1 MKRGDIMQLG
11 NVPIGTIF
19 QFVNMPVNASPFYL
33 MGGGTREGG
42 NKIAHVF
49 CMDRTGDDGGWLYV
63 REGSC
68 DFVSRVIVRATP
80 SDVRFGVKALDL
92 LDHIAKERRA

>member
-11 NVPIGTIF
+11 DVPVGTVF
-19 QFVNMPVNASPFYL
+19 QFVNMPVNASPLYL

-63 REGSC
+63 REGSY
-68 DFVSRVIVRATP
+68 DFVSRVMVRATP
-80 SDVRFGVKALDL
+80 ADVRFGVTAIDAW
-92 LDHIAKERRA
+92 DGIAGGRR